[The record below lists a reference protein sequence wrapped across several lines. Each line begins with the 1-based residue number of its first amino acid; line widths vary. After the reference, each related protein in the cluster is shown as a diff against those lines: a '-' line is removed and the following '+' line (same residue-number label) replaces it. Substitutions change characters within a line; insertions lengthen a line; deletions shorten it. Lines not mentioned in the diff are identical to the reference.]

1 MIETIEDIE
10 LCIEKLSDED
20 LIEEAN
26 TAYSNLK
33 TASEV
38 APNSDMHSE
47 AFVGFYMLAE
57 EMNKRNLKL
66 VHYIKE

>member
-1 MIETIEDIE
+1 MEDVELYIEQ
-10 LCIEKLSDED
+10 LSNDD
-20 LIEEAN
+20 LIEQTN

-47 AFVGFYMLAE
+47 AFAGFYTLAQ
-57 EMNKRNLKL
+57 EMNNRNLKIST
-66 VHYIKE
+66 VH